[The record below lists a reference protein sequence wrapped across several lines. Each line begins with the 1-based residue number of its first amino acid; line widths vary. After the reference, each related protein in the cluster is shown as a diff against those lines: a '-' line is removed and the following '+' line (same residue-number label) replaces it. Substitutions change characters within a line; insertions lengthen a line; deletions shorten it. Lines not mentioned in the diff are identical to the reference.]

1 MIMLYY
7 SHFVIASTVTTFRFL
22 TDMQLLYLDAVDN
35 FLNYN
40 SFDHE
45 PFHRSARD
53 HALADRALPD
63 PTLLDLEPV
72 HLEPADLKPA
82 DPKPLDHG
90 SIDHPPAPLP
100 VAVDQDNFAAAV
112 IPVMP
117 EPRLALLEGGKSDSV
132 DGRTREVELQPTRI
146 NQVDA
151 QAGGVSDQQIG
162 QQQNDPERGW
172 INKTAATVVVVAAGA
187 ALFEA
192 ALLPG
197 LALGVAAIVAPK
209 QVSRLAGVI
218 APIFKS
224 TVRAT
229 YELAKKPKAAFAG
242 AQQQIN
248 GILAEVRTEDAS
260 RIGMRAEQ
268 ELRAAA

>member
-7 SHFVIASTVTTFRFL
+7 SHFVIASTVNTFRFL

-45 PFHRSARD
+45 PLHRGARD
-53 HALADRALPD
+53 HDLADHALPE
-63 PTLLDLEPV
+63 PTILDLEPV
-72 HLEPADLKPA
+72 HLEPADLN
-82 DPKPLDHG
+82 PLDHG
-90 SIDHPPAPLP
+90 LIDHPPAPLP

-151 QAGGVSDQQIG
+151 QAGGLSDQRSGQQQSG
-162 QQQNDPERGW
+162 QQQNERESGW
-172 INKTAATVVVVAAGA
+172 INTTAATVVVVAAGA

-209 QVSRLAGVI
+209 QVSRLARVI

-229 YELAKKPKAAFAG
+229 YKLARKPKAAFAG

-248 GILAEVRTEDAS
+248 GILAEARAEDAHHF
-260 RIGMRAEQ
+260 GMRAE